1 MRLVGATIAVLWGM
15 SGALAPDQALAASSN
30 ASPTNA
36 PETTG
41 SLPPAATPSETTN
54 PKITAPP
61 AAMKPALPLKDSY
74 AAIPLSERLALQS
87 DLAWAGVYNGPI
99 NGEFSELLANAV
111 RTFQRQIKSKQTGVL
126 NPFERTTLIDQVRP
140 LQAQV
145 GWQIVNDSSTGARL
159 GLPMKLVPRAS
170 AGSSG
175 NLWSSAQGQI
185 RIETF
190 RIAAPDTTLA
200 GVFEQQKIVPAER
213 KVEQH
218 ALRPDSFV
226 IIGMQGLKKFHV
238 RGYARGNEVRGIT
251 ILYDQAVDGTM
262 DPLMTQMANSFQPF
276 ANNTNAAQDN
286 ATPRRKIEYGTGLVV
301 SSAGHIV
308 TDLQV
313 VEACQV
319 VIIPGLGH
327 AERLAEDRD
336 NDLALLRVYGA
347 EDLVPL
353 ALLGEAAK
361 GPDLT
366 LIGIADPQ
374 SQAGNAAI
382 SMVNAKL
389 VSTTSTSGTVTALNQ
404 SPAIGYSGAAALD
417 KGGRFFGMVGLK
429 IPVVAGTAPAAP
441 KATIVPVETI
451 RNFMETN
458 FVAPASGQSGVDGCK
473 TAVVRVI
480 CVRK

>member
-1 MRLVGATIAVLWGM
+1 MRSVGATIAVLWVM

-30 ASPTNA
+30 ANPANA

-41 SLPPAATPSETTN
+41 SVPPAVTEPGASN
-54 PKITAPP
+54 SQANAPP
-61 AAMKPALPLKDSY
+61 AAMKPSVPLKDSY

-87 DLAWAGVYNGPI
+87 DLAWAGVYSGPI
-99 NGEFSELLANAV
+99 NGEFSDLLAHAV

-126 NPFERTTLIDQVRP
+126 NPFERTALTDQVRP

-170 AGSSG
+170 AGSAG

-190 RIAAPDTTLA
+190 RISAPETSLA
-200 GVFEQQKIVPAER
+200 SVFEQQKIVPAER
-213 KVEQH
+213 KVEQQ

-262 DPLMTQMANSFQPF
+262 DPLMQQMANSFQPF
-276 ANNTNAAQDN
+276 ASSTNAAQDN

-319 VIIPGLGH
+319 VIIPGLGN
-327 AERLAEDRD
+327 AERLAE
-336 NDLALLRVYGA
+336 NKESDLALLRVYGA

-366 LIGIADPQ
+366 VIGIADPQ
-374 SQAGNAAI
+374 TQAGNAAI
-382 SMVNAKL
+382 STANVKL
-389 VSTTSTSGTVTALNQ
+389 VRTTSTSGTVTALNQ
-404 SPAIGYSGAAALD
+404 TPAVGFSGAALLD

-429 IPVVAGTAPAAP
+429 IPTVAGTAPAVP
-441 KATIVPVETI
+441 KATIVPAETI
-451 RNFMETN
+451 RNFMEAN
-458 FVAPASGQSGVDGCK
+458 FVAPASGQTGVEGCK